1 MRTATRKVVE
11 VKFGQPFEDTR
22 GKMYPDGYEWAF
34 SEKRYTRG
42 VLAAVNMHRAP
53 NEAEAKKLRR
63 RLQAAIRKALA

>member
-1 MRTATRKVVE
+1 
-11 VKFGQPFEDTR
+11 
-22 GKMYPDGYEWAF
+22 MYPDGYEWAF